1 MLAAVKKARE
11 VHKKAIEQFYEDVCN
26 VYEYQSIKNEKTK
39 LTEKREVVILENLP
53 CKISFENTAATAG
66 KEEAAEKEISVKL
79 FLAPNINIKAGSK
92 VIVIHNGE
100 TTAYS
105 NSGVSARFFTHQEIE
120 LKLFERWA

>member
-1 MLAAVKKARE
+1 MMAVVRKARE
-11 VHKKAIEQFYEDVCN
+11 VHKKAIEQLYEDVCT
-26 VYEYQSIKNEKTK
+26 VCEYQSIKNEKTK

-53 CKISFENTAATAG
+53 CKISFENTAVTAG
-66 KEEAAEKEISVKL
+66 KEGAAEQEISVKL

>member
-1 MLAAVKKARE
+1 MLAVVRKARE
-11 VHKKAIEQFYEDVCN
+11 VHKKAIEQLYEDVCT
-26 VYEYQSIKNEKTK
+26 VCEYQSIKNEKTK

-53 CKISFENTAATAG
+53 CKISFENTAVTAG
-66 KEEAAEKEISVKL
+66 KEGAAEQEISVKL